1 MVNASR
7 LLTAA
12 AEEVVQDIGEP
23 YEEYHADLVS
33 AFARTLRIL
42 QDEPSPRA
50 QSREIRTLVSSFAAE
65 MNAKVNAS

>member
-33 AFARTLRIL
+33 AFARILRIL
-42 QDEPSPRA
+42 QDEPSDRA
-50 QSREIRTLVSSFAAE
+50 QPREIRALVDSFAAE
-65 MNAKVNAS
+65 MNSNVNAS